1 MRILFHLHMRILH
14 LYNYTQ
20 KENYFQKEIKFTS
33 VSSFYLHTYKTREIT
48 NVNRYILY
56 IRNEENYE
64 IALIFHCPPLSPA
77 TFAATPPPSFYH
89 DLSPFDPDIGSGSLK
104 FIGPM
109 VHRTFFSQ
117 PSAFPFFSPD
127 TPFYPLS

>member
-1 MRILFHLHMRILH
+1 MLIDTFIHKKRRKLR
-14 LYNYTQ
+14 
-20 KENYFQKEIKFTS
+20 
-33 VSSFYLHTYKTREIT
+33 
-48 NVNRYILY
+48 NRL
-56 IRNEENYE
+56 NFS
-64 IALIFHCPPLSPA
+64 LPPLSPA

-89 DLSPFDPDIGSGSLK
+89 DLYPFDPDIGSGSLK

-109 VHRTFFSQ
+109 VRRTFFSQ